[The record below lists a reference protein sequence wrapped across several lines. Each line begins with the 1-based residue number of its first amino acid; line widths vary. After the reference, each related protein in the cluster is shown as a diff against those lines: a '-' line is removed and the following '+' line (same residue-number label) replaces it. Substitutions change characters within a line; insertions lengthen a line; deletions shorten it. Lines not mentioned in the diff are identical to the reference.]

1 MSLLKKQVENFYLNC
16 QFAKNRRSAYNYYQI
31 SSKERRIKEAENV
44 QRE

>member
-1 MSLLKKQVENFYLNC
+1 MSLLKKRLDKSYPNYR
-16 QFAKNRRSAYNYYQI
+16 FAKNRRSAYNYYQI